1 MCNGGSDA
9 IIIGNRLH
17 FIDGSFNAI
26 EDVLADA
33 EVNNDKIISFSSYVK
48 LLEVVKETSGV
59 RIVDEVKNNLKNL
72 SAENGFGEESD
83 EDLKATLYTYQE
95 LGLKWLNYIT
105 NENCGCILGD
115 EMGLGK
121 TMQIIALFL
130 KHNSLKMSPYL
141 VVAPVSLLENWKREL
156 NKFAPSLKVCV
167 HYGSKRSGF
176 YKHLLDCD
184 VVITAYSTIATD
196 VSMFNMV
203 TWDIMVL
210 DEAQNIKSPTATRT
224 RIIKEIPRRSSV
236 AVTGTP
242 FENHMTDLWSLLD
255 FSMPGCLGTLREFS
269 SQYSDDYRGA
279 EKIEPIL
286 TALMIRRKVKEVADD
301 LPEKIE
307 ATQVLEMS
315 DVESTRYEDLRESI
329 FNETDSTAALLK
341 SFTILRRFCTHP
353 SLTNEEL
360 IGKDPAQNSVK
371 YTRLCELLDEIFDNK
386 EKVILF
392 TSYTEMFNILEQDIP
407 KRFGVKVLTIN
418 GSTKVALRQQ
428 IVDEFSAMRTPA
440 LLVLNPKAAG
450 TGLNI
455 TAATHVI
462 HYNLEW
468 NPALED
474 QATARAYRRGQ
485 DSKVTV
491 HRLYYGDTVED
502 VVNEK
507 ILKSDIA
514 VVGVQGTENEK
525 ELLLRA
531 LSLSPRI
538 KER

>member
-1 MCNGGSDA
+1 MKPRWIVEDNILKIKDGDTVIHIPNSHEIYGCLNSDVEVVSSDLFRNMNTITEDLPELTVSKLSVSAYMKIYVADGKIAYKIYVTKTGKEYEVKTLCNGGSDA

-210 DEAQNIKSPTATRT
+210 DEAQNIKNQP
-224 RIIKEIPRRSSV
+224 
-236 AVTGTP
+236 
-242 FENHMTDLWSLLD
+242 L
-255 FSMPGCLGTLREFS
+255 
-269 SQYSDDYRGA
+269 
-279 EKIEPIL
+279 
-286 TALMIRRKVKEVADD
+286 
-301 LPEKIE
+301 
-307 ATQVLEMS
+307 
-315 DVESTRYEDLRESI
+315 
-329 FNETDSTAALLK
+329 
-341 SFTILRRFCTHP
+341 
-353 SLTNEEL
+353 
-360 IGKDPAQNSVK
+360 
-371 YTRLCELLDEIFDNK
+371 
-386 EKVILF
+386 
-392 TSYTEMFNILEQDIP
+392 
-407 KRFGVKVLTIN
+407 
-418 GSTKVALRQQ
+418 
-428 IVDEFSAMRTPA
+428 
-440 LLVLNPKAAG
+440 
-450 TGLNI
+450 
-455 TAATHVI
+455 
-462 HYNLEW
+462 
-468 NPALED
+468 
-474 QATARAYRRGQ
+474 
-485 DSKVTV
+485 
-491 HRLYYGDTVED
+491 
-502 VVNEK
+502 
-507 ILKSDIA
+507 
-514 VVGVQGTENEK
+514 
-525 ELLLRA
+525 
-531 LSLSPRI
+531 
-538 KER
+538 